1 MRRLTMANFTSK
13 DVMKLREQTGVG
25 MMDCKKALV
34 ETDGNFDEAV
44 KYLREKGMASAAKK
58 ASRVAAEGLVKCVV
72 AEDKKTAVAVEINC
86 ETDFVAR
93 SDQFIALIDNVANH
107 ILTSDAQTVEALLE
121 ETYVGDNSKTLNVLF
136 AEATATIGEKISLRR
151 FTKYVLA
158 EDGII
163 SSYIH
168 MGGKIGVLVELKS
181 AGNVDVLQELAFNLS
196 MQVAASKPQV
206 VSIADVDPAQV
217 QSEREILTVQA
228 RNEGKPEAVITK
240 MVEGRIHK
248 YYKEVCLLEQEYVRD
263 GSFSIKQ
270 VVAQAAKDAGAEIVV
285 TRFVRYEMGEGIEKR
300 QDNFAAEIAEQ
311 LKGL

>member
-1 MRRLTMANFTSK
+1 M
-13 DVMKLREQTGVG
+13 
-25 MMDCKKALV
+25 
-34 ETDGNFDEAV
+34 
-44 KYLREKGMASAAKK
+44 
-58 ASRVAAEGLVKCVV
+58 
-72 AEDKKTAVAVEINC
+72 
-86 ETDFVAR
+86 
-93 SDQFIALIDNVANH
+93 
-107 ILTSDAQTVEALLE
+107 
-121 ETYVGDNSKTLNVLF
+121 
-136 AEATATIGEKISLRR
+136 
-151 FTKYVLA
+151 
-158 EDGII
+158 
-163 SSYIH
+163 
-168 MGGKIGVLVELKS
+168 VELKS

-206 VSIADVDPAQV
+206 VAITDVDPAQV

>member
-1 MRRLTMANFTSK
+1 MANFTSK

-58 ASRVAAEGLVKCVV
+58 ASRVAAEGLVKCLV

-93 SDQFIALIDNVANH
+93 SDHFIALIDNVANH
-107 ILTSDAQTVEALLE
+107 ILTSDAQTVEALME

-151 FTKYVLA
+151 FTKYVLS

-163 SSYIH
+163 ASYIH

-206 VSIADVDPAQV
+206 VAITDVDPAQV

-248 YYKEVCLLEQEYVRD
+248 YFKEVCLLEQEYVRD

>member
-1 MRRLTMANFTSK
+1 MANFTSK

-58 ASRVAAEGLVKCVV
+58 ASRVAAEGLVKCLV

-107 ILTSDAQTVEALLE
+107 ILTSDAQTVEALME

-151 FTKYVLA
+151 FTKYVLS

-163 SSYIH
+163 ASYIH

-206 VSIADVDPAQV
+206 VSITDVDPAQV

-228 RNEGKPEAVITK
+228 RNVGKPEAVITK

>member
-1 MRRLTMANFTSK
+1 MAITAAQVK
-13 DVMKLREQTGVG
+13 ELREATGVG
-25 MMDCKKALV
+25 MMECKKALT
-34 ETDGNFDEAV
+34 ETNGDFDKAMEW
-44 KYLREKGMASAAKK
+44 LRKKGIASAEKK
-58 ASRVAAEGLVKCVV
+58 AGRVAAEGVV
-72 AEDKKTAVAVEINC
+72 E
-86 ETDFVAR
+86 
-93 SDQFIALIDNVANH
+93 
-107 ILTSDAQTVEALLE
+107 
-121 ETYVGDNSKTLNVLF
+121 
-136 AEATATIGEKISLRR
+136 
-151 FTKYVLA
+151 
-158 EDGII
+158 
-163 SSYIH
+163 SYIH

-206 VSIADVDPAQV
+206 VAITDVDPAQV

>member
-1 MRRLTMANFTSK
+1 MANFTSK

-151 FTKYVLA
+151 FTKYVLT

-163 SSYIH
+163 ASYIH

-206 VSIADVDPAQV
+206 VAITDVDPAQV

>member
-1 MRRLTMANFTSK
+1 MANFTSA

-72 AEDKKTAVAVEINC
+72 APDGKSAVAVEINC

-93 SDQFIALIDNVANH
+93 SDQFIALIDNIANH
-107 ILTSDAQTVEALLE
+107 LLHSDASNVEAALE
-121 ETYVGDNSKTLNVLF
+121 EKYLGDKSKTLSVLI
-136 AEATATIGEKISLRR
+136 AEATAQIGEKISLRR
-151 FTKYVLA
+151 FTKYVLN
-158 EDGII
+158 GNGLV

-168 MGGKIGVLVELKS
+168 MGGKIGVLCEVESDAK
-181 AGNVDVLQELAFNLS
+181 ADALQELAFNLC
-196 MQVAASKPQV
+196 MQIAASKPQV
-206 VSIADVDPAQV
+206 VAISDVDASNLD
-217 QSEREILTVQA
+217 SEREILTAQA
-228 RNEGKPEAVITK
+228 KNEGKPDAVIAK

-263 GSFSIKQ
+263 SSLAVKNVIADTEK
-270 VVAQAAKDAGAEIVV
+270 AAGAAVKV

-300 QDNFAAEIAEQ
+300 HDNFADEIAAQ
-311 LKGL
+311 LKGVQ